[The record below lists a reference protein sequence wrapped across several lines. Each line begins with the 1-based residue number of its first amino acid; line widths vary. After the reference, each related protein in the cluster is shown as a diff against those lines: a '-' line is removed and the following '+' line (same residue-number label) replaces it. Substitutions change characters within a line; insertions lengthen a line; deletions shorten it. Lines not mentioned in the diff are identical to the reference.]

1 MGMSRH
7 TEQEWQFD
15 ARELDS
21 ARSWLAAQ
29 PHETSERR
37 FASRPTL
44 ALRDTYYDS
53 SDWMIFRA
61 GFALRVREA
70 READDTG
77 IGETEITLKS
87 LHRAHNGIA
96 RRAEISESVGS
107 AGLDDV
113 LARDNG
119 IGGRIRE
126 LVGTRTLAALF
137 HVSTRRERQQL
148 LEADTDLPLAEVDLD
163 ETSIE
168 TPSGQAQEMRRVEVE
183 CINAEPEAVSPFVEQ
198 LRDAAR
204 LEPVEVSKFRAGLAA
219 AGLDPPAPQEPVS
232 TAIAPSQPFA
242 DAQLATLR
250 RYFTTVLAKEAAV
263 RAGSTQAVHEMRVAA
278 RHLEVLLR
286 MFRGFGPS
294 WAVGARPRVRGL
306 IKRLGAVRD
315 CDVQLAYLGTV
326 LTSLADEE
334 RQAFEPMHERL
345 AAQHAE
351 ARARLLRALDSPAIR
366 HWMQEWERHVR
377 AGTPGSTRA
386 QRTTTAEVARSLV
399 RDAAQ
404 TLRKRARHIGKDS
417 VPDDYHEVRIR
428 AKRLRYTLDAFA
440 ELYGEPAQSYTKA
453 LGKLQ
458 TVLGQFND
466 ASVREK
472 RFTELV
478 TGGPRLPSSTSFLA
492 GRLVERDVQAF
503 KRCRKKFGR
512 AYRRVRGRRWNEL
525 NDRMERVGQSVS
537 EPGTAEAT

>member
-7 TEQEWQFD
+7 TEQEWQFA

-21 ARSWLAAQ
+21 ARNWLAAQ
-29 PHETSERR
+29 PHDASERR

-44 ALRDTYYDS
+44 TMRDTYYDS
-53 SDWMIFRA
+53 PDWMIFRA

-87 LHRAHNGIA
+87 LHRAHGGIA
-96 RRAEISESVGS
+96 RRTEISESVGS
-107 AGLDDV
+107 ARLDEV
-113 LARDNG
+113 LARENG

-126 LVGTRTLAALF
+126 LVGTRALAALF
-137 HVSTRRERQQL
+137 HVRTRRERQQL

-183 CINAEPEAVSPFVEQ
+183 CINAEPEAVSAFVEQ
-198 LRDAAR
+198 LRDAAQ

-219 AGLDPPAPQEPVS
+219 AGLDPPATQESPG

-250 RYFTTVLAKEAAV
+250 RYFATVLAKEAAV

-315 CDVQLAYLGTV
+315 CDVQLAYLGTA
-326 LTSLADEE
+326 LASLADEE
-334 RQAFEPMHERL
+334 RQAFEPMRERL
-345 AAQHAE
+345 AAQRAG
-351 ARARLLRALDSPAIR
+351 ARAQLLHALDSPAIR
-366 HWMQEWERHVR
+366 HWVQDWQRHLR
-377 AGTPGSTRA
+377 DGTPGSTRA
-386 QRTTTAEVARSLV
+386 QRVTTAEVARTLV

-404 TLRKRARHIGKDS
+404 TLRKRARRIDKDS
-417 VPDDYHEVRIR
+417 APDDFHEVRIR

-440 ELYGEPAQSYTKA
+440 GMYGDAAQSYAKA

-458 TVLGQFND
+458 TVLGEYND

-512 AYRRVRGRRWNEL
+512 AYRRVRGRRWDEL
-525 NDRMERVGQSVS
+525 NDTMERVEQSVS
-537 EPGTAEAT
+537 ERSTAEAT